1 MTMNRLQDI
10 LRKILNDRDIFA
22 TPHNLEPL
30 IDSDTWSRLRELVK
44 NGKRDEFISL
54 IDERYKKVRNY
65 YYKKESE
72 SLLFRYNSLKK
83 AYDNRQTL
91 LKELLDNLGWFGLVY
106 HNLPNMNE
114 IGVIIERYTDDVVKA
129 YFQDKIDREDNPD
142 KKNALRKVLM
152 YYIEMRKCNIPRSV
166 IAYFIRKLNTL
177 VNYWGLLDE
186 PIKNNRYRKR

>member
-1 MTMNRLQDI
+1 MTMSKLQDI
-10 LRKILNDRDIFA
+10 LKKILNDKDIFT

-30 IDSDTWSRLRELVK
+30 IDNDTWSRLRELAESG
-44 NGKRDEFISL
+44 NRDEFIKL
-54 IDERYKKVRNY
+54 IDQRYDQIKYNY
-65 YYKKESE
+65 RRELSNNLKD
-72 SLLFRYNSLKK
+72 RYNALKK

-91 LKELLDNLGWFGLVY
+91 LKELLDNLDWFGLVY
-106 HNLPNMNE
+106 HNLPNMND
-114 IGVIIERYTDDVVKA
+114 IGVIIERYTDDVVKT
-129 YFQDKIDREDNPD
+129 YLQDKIDREDNSY

-186 PIKNNRYRKR
+186 PIKNTRHRKR